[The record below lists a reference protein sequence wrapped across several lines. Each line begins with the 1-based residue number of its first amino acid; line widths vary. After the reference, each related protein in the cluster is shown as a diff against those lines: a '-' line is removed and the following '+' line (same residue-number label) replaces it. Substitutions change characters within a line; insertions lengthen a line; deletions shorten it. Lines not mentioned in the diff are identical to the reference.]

1 MSPATIVH
9 KIQLKLA
16 TKVFLVTP
24 FNEIIVTIVDKRTI
38 IIDETIG
45 FIPLIINGI
54 NIKKIQI
61 IVNTSENKDFAPFD
75 FPKNRTTNIN
85 INRSM

>member
-24 FNEIIVTIVDKRTI
+24 FNEIIVTIVDKITI

-61 IVNTSENKDFAPFD
+61 TLF
-75 FPKNRTTNIN
+75 
-85 INRSM
+85 